1 MARAMRSN
9 NYCHPFER
17 LAGAIRSET
26 IANFS
31 NCSSQSVEKTQ
42 DGIRAK
48 KNSHQSFELVLAV
61 PNNYSAL
68 CLATKLE
75 VCFRVQQTL
84 S

>member
-1 MARAMRSN
+1 MARAIRSN

-48 KNSHQSFELVLAV
+48 KNSHQPFV

-68 CLATKLE
+68 CLATKPLKCVFE
-75 VCFRVQQTL
+75 YNKL
-84 S
+84 